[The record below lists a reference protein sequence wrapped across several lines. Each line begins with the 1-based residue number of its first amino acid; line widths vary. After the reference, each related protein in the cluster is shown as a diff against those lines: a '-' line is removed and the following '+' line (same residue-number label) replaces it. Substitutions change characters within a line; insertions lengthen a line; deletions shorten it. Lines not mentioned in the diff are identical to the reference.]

1 MNRWQRLLNRRR
13 SERQLDDELRY
24 HFDRLIADHIR
35 AGMSEAEARCAA
47 RLEFG
52 GVMQTKEACREVS
65 GWAWIDALA
74 QDLRYGLRM
83 LLKNPGFSFVGVTAL
98 AFGIGTNVLIFTLA
112 NGLLLRPLAVANPE
126 SVIRAY
132 TNLHSNTSYADYLDY
147 RDSNHTLS
155 ALAAFQMASISM
167 RADGPPEHAWGMTV
181 SGNYFD
187 ALGIVVAR
195 GRGIAL
201 ADDQIG
207 APGAVVISDGF
218 WRRRFGSD
226 PSLIGHQLVL
236 NGNPFT
242 IIGVAPGGF
251 TGTMAP
257 LIPELWVAWN
267 APGFAPSRDD
277 IIRRRG
283 RSTHLIGRL
292 RPGVSRLQAQADLSA
307 RAAALALEHPETN
320 RDLTIT
326 VYPGRTLSDDFGSAP
341 TLFVGLLMAVVGL
354 VLLIA
359 CTNLANLLLA
369 RSAARRREIATRLAL
384 GAGRRRLVRQ
394 LLTESL
400 LLSGCGGLAA
410 FVLAAVAARAIATI
424 RITAMFP
431 VGLQLDFDW
440 RVVTF
445 GVGLSLCTT
454 ILFGLTPAL
463 AATRRDVVPGLKD
476 GLGASGSQKS
486 RLRASLMI
494 AQVAMSTLLLVSAG
508 LLIRSL
514 VGAHAI
520 DRGFSSDHVL
530 VANFDLDTRGYAPE
544 RGATFYEQLIER
556 LEQMPGVIAANVVDI
571 VPLTLSNQTRT
582 ILKEG
587 QLPPERAD
595 TLEPTYINTVSR
607 GHFRTLTIPL
617 LSGRDFDATDRATS
631 PQVAIV
637 NQTLANKL
645 WPRENP
651 LGKRVREWDRR
662 SAFGPWLEVVGLVRD
677 SKYVTVGE
685 DPKPFMYR
693 PLAQAYRAEPTLL
706 VRVSGD
712 PLAAFP
718 SVRDQVQS
726 LDRDLPV
733 FGAATLDDATSISLL
748 PMRIAAT
755 LAATL
760 GFVALALAALG
771 LYGVMSYLVRQRARE
786 IGIRMALGAQ
796 RQSVISLLT
805 RQGMHWT
812 FIGIAVGLGV
822 CTLCT
827 RLLSGLLYG
836 VGARDPVAFV
846 GVPLLLAVIAYMACS
861 LPGYRASRM
870 DPLIALR
877 EE

>member
-1 MNRWQRLLNRRR
+1 
-13 SERQLDDELRY
+13 
-24 HFDRLIADHIR
+24 
-35 AGMSEAEARCAA
+35 
-47 RLEFG
+47 
-52 GVMQTKEACREVS
+52 MQTKEGCREVG

-83 LLKNPGFSFVGVTAL
+83 LLKNRGFSFVAVTAL

-112 NGLLLRPLAVANPE
+112 NALLLRPLAVANPE

-132 TNLHSNTSYADYLDY
+132 TNVHSNTSYADYLDY

-155 ALAAFQMASISM
+155 ALAAFQMASVSI

-187 ALGIVVAR
+187 ALGVTAAR
-195 GRGIAL
+195 GRAIAP
-201 ADDQIG
+201 ADDRIG
-207 APGAVVISDGF
+207 APGAIVLSDGF
-218 WRRRFGSD
+218 WRRRFGGD
-226 PSLIGHQLVL
+226 PTLIGHPLIV
-236 NGNPFT
+236 NGNSFT
-242 IIGVAPGGF
+242 IIGVAPPGF

-257 LIPELWVAWN
+257 LLPELWIAWN

-283 RSTHLIGRL
+283 RSAHLIGRL
-292 RPGVSRLQAQADLSA
+292 QPGVSRLQTQADLSV
-307 RAAALALEHPETN
+307 RAAALALEHPDTN

-341 TLFVGLLMAVVGL
+341 TLFVALLMVVVGL

-400 LLSGCGGLAA
+400 LLSCCGGLTA
-410 FVLAAVAARAIATI
+410 FVIAVIVAQVIATM
-424 RITAMFP
+424 RITAMVP
-431 VGLQLDFDW
+431 VGLPLDFDW

-463 AATRRDVVPGLKD
+463 AATKRDVVPGLKD
-476 GLGASGSQKS
+476 GLGTSGSQKS

-508 LLIRSL
+508 VLVRSL
-514 VGAHAI
+514 VGAQAI

-530 VANFDLDTRGYAPE
+530 VANFDLDTRGYAPD
-544 RGATFYEQLIER
+544 RGATFYEQLVER
-556 LEQMPGVIAANVVDI
+556 VEQMPGVIAANVVDI

-587 QLPPERAD
+587 QRPPERAD
-595 TLEPTYINTVSR
+595 TLLPAYVNAVSR
-607 GHFRTLTIPL
+607 GHFRTLSIPL
-617 LSGRDFDATDRATS
+617 LSGRDFEATDRATS

-637 NQTLANKL
+637 NQTLANRL

-662 SAFGPWLEVVGLVRD
+662 SSFGPWLEVVGLVRD

-685 DPKPFMYR
+685 DPKAFMYR
-693 PLAQAYRAEPTLL
+693 PLAQAYKAEPTLL
-706 VRVSGD
+706 VKVAGD

-718 SVRDQVQS
+718 SIRDQVQS

-733 FGAATLDDATSISLL
+733 FGATTLDDATSISLL

-760 GFVALALAALG
+760 GVVALALAAIG
-771 LYGVMSYLVRQRARE
+771 LYGVMSYLVRQRTRE

-796 RQSVISLLT
+796 PKSVISLLT
-805 RQGMHWT
+805 RQGMYWT
-812 FIGIAVGLGV
+812 LVGIAVGLGMCALV
-822 CTLCT
+822 T
-827 RLLSGLLYG
+827 RMFSGLLYG

-846 GVPLLLAVIAYMACS
+846 SVPLLLAVTAYLACA

-870 DPLIALR
+870 NPLTALR